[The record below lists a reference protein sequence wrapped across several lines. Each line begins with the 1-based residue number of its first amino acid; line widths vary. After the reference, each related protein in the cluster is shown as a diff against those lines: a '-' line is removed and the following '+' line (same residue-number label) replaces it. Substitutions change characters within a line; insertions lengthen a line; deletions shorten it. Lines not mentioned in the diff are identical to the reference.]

1 MHTDHGKMVA
11 INDIKS
17 KVPDA
22 KIEFIEMDLTSFESV
37 KKAAD
42 VFLRFVITQI
52 IPMLYMS

>member
-1 MHTDHGKMVA
+1 MHTDHEKRVA

-42 VFLRFVITQI
+42 EFLRFVITPI